1 MKPKRIE
8 LEGFTAYRKR
18 TEIDFEEA
26 DLFVIVGATGSGK
39 SSIIDAMIFALYGSV
54 PRFDDQKLVQPVIS
68 QGKNEARVCCR
79 FTLDEKDYS
88 VTRVVR
94 RIASDPGKASTKEA
108 RLESNGEVIASGA
121 PEVTQAVIERIGLTF
136 DQFTRC
142 VVLPQGAFA
151 RFLHDKPKAR
161 QDLLN
166 QLLGLGLYERLATR
180 AKSRA
185 AEAKTQA
192 GVYESRIAALPR
204 LTDDDEREADARAN
218 AVADLAVAFRRERP
232 EIEALAREAAKLGS
246 DADADDADRALLAG
260 VAVPPEVVR
269 LADRRAALGEKRSR
283 VRASIEEIEN
293 TLKSAGRRRDA
304 LGDLARL
311 VEWQGRFKQLADT
324 RDRLGGQ
331 ETELRRSTEAAG
343 RTRAAFEA
351 AAARRGGLGALEPL
365 VELQGLLQQLGG
377 TRERLKTATGDRT
390 RAKQELDAASDR
402 LDSAQHDL
410 KKAGDL
416 DALIHERGLLLQLQ
430 AAREERRKAQTDLDR
445 RKRKAEEATAAL
457 RRAERDEDE
466 GRRFRDR
473 LRAEQYA
480 HELRMGLRPGDSCP
494 VCEQEVAAPP
504 AGDPPRG
511 LDEADRALAVAASS
525 RTRAHAAHG
534 EATAALA
541 VAESNHETLAAKI
554 DGLEAQTTGS
564 GALSDVDARVAAAR
578 TARQAVD
585 DAGKQRAAVAA
596 TFAAAE
602 RTVTDRQ
609 GEVDGIEGRVAR
621 AAAEPEPSAAEI
633 DDRIRRIREADAQV
647 DETRQAQSR
656 TERELAGV
664 RTLHD
669 ALTRDA
675 ARLAEQTAGAP
686 APDDVDAAVTAIHE
700 IDEEIKR
707 LGRERQDLTDGLE
720 RLDRDLKALD
730 GEERECWSRLEDI
743 RGKVLRHAP
752 PAPDREAGL
761 GASWTAMCDWARTVT
776 ADLLRRVE
784 ASRQKGAAIEER
796 RRDRLAFYRTKV
808 AGHGFEA
815 EADGVSP
822 REAEIGDLLATCRE
836 RAKAD
841 LDGIRAQRREL
852 RRLETELDGARR
864 RAGVAERLGRLLGA
878 RAFQRWRLAGAFERL
893 AAAGSRWLRDLSN
906 DAYSLTH
913 TGQMGFEVV
922 DHGNA
927 DERRSVRTLSGGETF
942 LASLSLALALA
953 DQVADLASSGAARIE
968 SMFLDE
974 GFGSLDPETLDTVA
988 AALEELGSTGRT
1000 LGIVTHVPALAERVP
1015 LRFRVTKDASTA
1027 RVERVSS

>member
-1 MKPKRIE
+1 MKPRRIE

-18 TEIDFEEA
+18 TVIDFEEA
-26 DLFVIVGATGSGK
+26 DLFVIVGVTGSGK

-68 QGKNEARVCCR
+68 QGRNEARVCCR

-166 QLLGLGLYERLATR
+166 RLLGLGLYERLATR

-185 AEAKTQA
+185 AAAKTQA
-192 GVYESRIAALPR
+192 EVYDSQIAALPR
-204 LTDDDEREADARAN
+204 LTDDDERGADSRAK
-218 AVADLAVAFRRERP
+218 AVSDLAVAFRRERP
-232 EIEALAREAAKLGS
+232 EIEVLAREAARLDS
-246 DADADDADRALLAG
+246 DAAADDADRALLAG
-260 VAVPPEVVR
+260 VTVPPEVVR
-269 LADRRAALGEKRSR
+269 LAGRREALGEKRSR
-283 VRASIEEIEN
+283 VRASIEKIEN
-293 TLKSAGRRRDA
+293 TLKSAGRRREA

-324 RDRLGGQ
+324 RDKLEDQ

-377 TRERLKTATGDRT
+377 SRERLKTATEDRT
-390 RAKQELDAASDR
+390 RAKQDLDEAGAA

-416 DALIHERGLLLQLQ
+416 DGLIRERDLLLQLQ
-430 AAREERRKAQTDLDR
+430 DARGEREKAQTDLDR
-445 RKRKAEEATAAL
+445 RTRKAEETTTAL
-457 RRAERDEDE
+457 RGAERDEHE
-466 GRRFRDR
+466 ARRSRDR

-480 HELRMGLRPGDSCP
+480 HELRRGLRPGDPCP

-504 AGDPPRG
+504 AGRPPHG
-511 LDEADRALAVAASS
+511 LDEADRALAAAASR
-525 RTRAHAAHG
+525 RTQAHAAHG
-534 EATAALA
+534 EAKAALA
-541 VAESNHETLAAKI
+541 VAESNHKGVVARI
-554 DGLEAQTTGS
+554 DELEAQTGGS
-564 GALSDVDARVAAAR
+564 GALPDVDGRIAAAR
-578 TARQAVD
+578 TARQAV
-585 DAGKQRAAVAA
+585 QEESTRRTAVEA
-596 TFAAAE
+596 TFDAAE
-602 RTVTDRQ
+602 RTVTARR
-609 GEVDGIEGRVAR
+609 GEVDEIERRIAG
-621 AAAEPEPSAAEI
+621 AAAGPEPSVAEI
-633 DDRIRRIREADAQV
+633 DDRIRRIRDADAKI
-647 DETRQAQSR
+647 DETRQAHSR

-669 ALTRDA
+669 ELTRGA
-675 ARLAEQTAGAP
+675 ARLEERTAGAP
-686 APDDVDAAVTAIHE
+686 EPEDVDAAVTAIHE
-700 IDEEIKR
+700 IEKETKR
-707 LGRERQDLTDGLE
+707 LDRERQARTDGLE
-720 RLDRDLKALD
+720 RLDLDLKALD
-730 GEERECWSRLEDI
+730 GEERECWSRLEDL

-761 GASWTAMCDWARTVT
+761 GASWTVMSDWARTV
-776 ADLLRRVE
+776 APDLLRGIE
-784 ASRQKGAAIEER
+784 ALRNKGAAIEER
-796 RRDRLAFYRTKV
+796 RRDRLAFYGKEI

-841 LDGIRAQRREL
+841 LDGIRSQRREL

-864 RAGVAERLGRLLGA
+864 RAGVADRLGKLLGA
-878 RAFQRWRLAGAFERL
+878 LAFQRWLLAGAFDRL
-893 AAAGSRWLRDLSN
+893 VAAGSRWLRGLSS

-913 TGQMGFEVV
+913 TPKAGFEVV

-1000 LGIVTHVPALAERVP
+1000 LGIITHVPALAERVP
-1015 LRFRVTKDASTA
+1015 VRFRVTKDASTA
-1027 RVERVSS
+1027 RVERVAS